1 MKISLLKI
9 SFRNME
15 ILFLLDYYSPHRWW
29 IENVFEHLINW
40 LLEKWY
46 KITLITSRFDSEL
59 KNQEKVWNLTIYRV
73 WKWRK
78 WFFFK
83 WFMKAY
89 EVLRKNK
96 NIKIIHSS
104 SYTSAIPASI
114 LSKLFH
120 KKSIATI
127 HEIFGKL
134 RKELKPRY
142 SRWIFE
148 LFEWLMIKFPHDIY
162 HCVSLY
168 TLNSLRIKWWISDK
182 KLHLVYNG
190 VDNDFWDMKKVK
202 KSEID
207 EWKNKYW
214 WNDSYLISYYGHAW
228 KTKWIDLLVEAIPQI
243 LKENPDSKLLFNI
256 IPSKRSDDIVERIN
270 FISKQLKAENRIQIF
285 RWFSRGDLR
294 IFVACGDIIIAPS
307 LAEWFGSVHS
317 EACAM
322 WKNLITSNL
331 AAIPEVVSG
340 NVILMSPPSEKWICE
355 SIQKIRNWNFDRI
368 PEKKFSWGEM
378 IDKVECLYKI

>member
-1 MKISLLKI
+1 MA
-9 SFRNME
+9 E
-15 ILFLLDYYSPHRWW
+15 ILFLLDYYVPHRWW
-29 IENVFEHLINW
+29 IENVFEHLIDW

-46 KITLITSRFDSEL
+46 KITLITSRFDNEL
-59 KNQEKVWNLTIYRV
+59 KKHEKIWNLTIYRV

-83 WFMKAY
+83 WFVKAC

-120 KKSIATI
+120 KKSVATI

-134 RKELKPRY
+134 WKELKPRH
-142 SRWIFE
+142 SRRIFE

-168 TLNSLRIKWWISDK
+168 TLNSLRVKWWISDK
-182 KLHLVYNG
+182 KLHLIHNG
-190 VDNDFWDMKKVK
+190 VDNDFWNMNNVQ
-202 KSEID
+202 KSEIN
-207 EWKNKYW
+207 ERKKKYLW
-214 WNDSYLISYYGHAW
+214 DDSYLISYYGHAW
-228 KTKWIDLLVEAIPQI
+228 KTKWIDLLVDAIPQI
-243 LKENPDSKLLFNI
+243 LEENPDAKLLFNI
-256 IPSKRSDDIVERIN
+256 IPSKRSEFIIERIN
-270 FISKQLKAENRIQIF
+270 YISKQLKAENRVQIF
-285 RWFSRGDLR
+285 RGFPKEDLR
-294 IFVACGDIIIAPS
+294 IFVACADIIIAPS
-307 LAEWFGSVHS
+307 LAEWFWSVHS

-331 AAIPEVVSG
+331 AAVPEVVSG
-340 NVILMSPPSEKWICE
+340 NVILMSPPSAKWICE
-355 SIQKIRNWNFDRI
+355 SIQKIRNRDFEKI
-368 PEKKFSWGEM
+368 PEKKFNWDYM
-378 IDKVECLYKI
+378 INNIESLYK

>member
-1 MKISLLKI
+1 
-9 SFRNME
+9 ME

-40 LLEKWY
+40 LLEKWH
-46 KITLITSRFDSEL
+46 KITLITSCFQDRL
-59 KNQEKVWNLTIYRV
+59 KPYEKVWNLKIYRT

-83 WFMKAY
+83 WFFKAFSI
-89 EVLRKNK
+89 LRKNK

-114 LSKLFH
+114 LAKLFH
-120 KKSIATI
+120 KKSVVTI

-134 RKELKPRY
+134 RKELKPQY
-142 SRWIFE
+142 SRRIFE

-182 KLHLVYNG
+182 KLHLIYNW
-190 VDNDFWDMKKVK
+190 VDDDFWDITKVK
-202 KSEID
+202 KSEVYQ
-207 EWKNKYW
+207 WKEKYW
-214 WNDSYLISYYGHAW
+214 WNNSYLISYYGHAG

-256 IPSKRSDDIVERIN
+256 IPSKRSELIIKRIN
-270 FISKQLKAENRIQIF
+270 SILKQLKLGDKVQIF
-285 RWFSRGDLR
+285 RWFSKEDLR
-294 IFVACGDIIIAPS
+294 IFVACADIIIAPS
-307 LAEWFGSVHS
+307 LAEGFGSVHS

-340 NVILMSPPSEKWICE
+340 NVVLMSPPSAKWICK
-355 SIQKIRNWNFDRI
+355 SIQIIRSWNFEKI
-368 PEKKFSWGEM
+368 LEKKFSWDDMVSKIES
-378 IDKVECLYKI
+378 LYNFLLT

>member
-1 MKISLLKI
+1 
-9 SFRNME
+9 ME
-15 ILFLLDYYSPHRWW
+15 ILFLLDYYPPHKWW

-40 LLEKWY
+40 LLERWY
-46 KITLITSRFDSEL
+46 KITLITSRFQNEL
-59 KNQEKVWNLTIYRV
+59 KSYEKAWNLTIYRI

-78 WFFFK
+78 WFFFE
-83 WFMKAY
+83 WFVKAC

-120 KKSIATI
+120 KKSVVTI

-134 RKELKPRY
+134 WKELKPRY

-148 LFEWLMIKFPHDIY
+148 LFERLMIKFPHDIY

-182 KLHLVYNG
+182 KLHLIYNG

-202 KSEID
+202 KSDID

-256 IPSKRSDDIVERIN
+256 IPSKRSEFIIEQIN
-270 FISKQLKAENRIQIF
+270 SISKHLKAEDRIQIF
-285 RWFSRGDLR
+285 RWFSKEDLR
-294 IFVACGDIIIAPS
+294 IFVACADVIIAPS
-307 LAEWFGSVHS
+307 LAEGFGSVHS

-322 WKNLITSNL
+322 WKNLISSNL

-340 NVILMSPPSEKWICE
+340 NVILMSPPTSRWICN
-355 SIQKIRNWNFDRI
+355 SIKIIREWNFDCI
-368 PEKKFSWGEM
+368 SWKKFSREKM
-378 IDKVECLYKI
+378 INKIKNIYNFYLTL

>member
-1 MKISLLKI
+1 
-9 SFRNME
+9 ME
-15 ILFLLDYYSPHRWW
+15 ILFLLDYYSPHKWW

-46 KITLITSRFDSEL
+46 KITLITSRFQNDL
-59 KNQEKVWNLTIYRV
+59 KEYEKIWDLTIYRV

-83 WFMKAY
+83 WFVKAC
-89 EVLRKNK
+89 EVLRRNK

-104 SYTSAIPASI
+104 SYTSTIPDSI
-114 LSKLFH
+114 LAKIFH
-120 KKSIATI
+120 KKSVATI

-134 RKELKPRY
+134 WKELKPRY

-182 KLHLVYNG
+182 KLHLIYNG
-190 VDNDFWDMKKVK
+190 VDNDFWDMGKVK

-214 WNDSYLISYYGHAW
+214 RNDSYLISYYWHAG

-256 IPSKRSDDIVERIN
+256 IPSKRSDFIVERIN
-270 FISKQLKAENRIQIF
+270 SISKQLNAKDRIQIF
-285 RWFSRGDLR
+285 RWFSKENLR
-294 IFVACGDIIIAPS
+294 IFVACADVIIAPS

-340 NVILMSPPSEKWICE
+340 NVILISPPSSKWICE
-355 SIQKIRNWNFDRI
+355 SIKKIRKWNF
-368 PEKKFSWGEM
+368 EKINEKFFNWKNTINKISL
-378 IDKVECLYKI
+378 LYTSLNK

>member
-1 MKISLLKI
+1 ML
-9 SFRNME
+9 E
-15 ILFLLDYYSPHRWW
+15 ILFLLDYYSPHKWW

-40 LLEKWY
+40 LLDKWY
-46 KITLITSRFDSEL
+46 KITLITSRFDNEL
-59 KNQEKVWNLTIYRV
+59 KKHEKIWNLTIYRV

-83 WFMKAY
+83 GFMKAC
-89 EVLRKNK
+89 EILRKNK

-114 LSKLFH
+114 LAKLFH
-120 KKSIATI
+120 KKSVVTI

-134 RKELKPRY
+134 WKELKPRY
-142 SRWIFE
+142 SRRIFE
-148 LFEWLMIKFPHDIY
+148 LFERLMIKFPHDIY

-182 KLHLVYNG
+182 KLHLIYNG
-190 VDNDFWDMKKVK
+190 VDNDFWDIKKVK
-202 KSEID
+202 KAEID

-214 WNDSYLISYYGHAW
+214 RNDSYLISYYWHAW

-243 LKENPDSKLLFNI
+243 LKENSDAKLLFNI
-256 IPSKRSDDIVERIN
+256 IPSKRSEYIVERISV
-270 FISKQLKAENRIQIF
+270 ISNEIKTENRIQIF
-285 RWFSRGDLR
+285 RGFSKEDLR
-294 IFVACGDIIIAPS
+294 IFVACADIIIAPS

-340 NVILMSPPSEKWICE
+340 NVILMSPPSSEWICK
-355 SIQKIRNWNFDRI
+355 SIQKIRKWDFDKIPGKKFNWNDMVNKI
-368 PEKKFSWGEM
+368 EQ
-378 IDKVECLYKI
+378 LYK

>member
-1 MKISLLKI
+1 MP
-9 SFRNME
+9 E

-40 LLEKWY
+40 LLDKWY
-46 KITLITSRFDSEL
+46 KITLITSRFQENL
-59 KNQEKVWNLTIYRV
+59 KEYEKVWNLKIYRV

-83 WFMKAY
+83 WFFKAC

-114 LSKLFH
+114 LAKLFH

-127 HEIFGKL
+127 HEIFWKL
-134 RKELKPRY
+134 WKELKPRC

-182 KLHLVYNG
+182 KLHLIHNG

-207 EWKNKYW
+207 EWRNKYW
-214 WNDSYLISYYGHAW
+214 WDDSYLISYYGHAW

-256 IPSKRSDDIVERIN
+256 IPSKRSESIIEQIN
-270 FISKQLKAENRIQIF
+270 SISKQLKAEDRVRVF
-285 RWFSRGDLR
+285 KWFSKADLR
-294 IFVACGDIIIAPS
+294 IFVACADVIIAPS

-331 AAIPEVVSG
+331 AAIPEVVG
-340 NVILMSPPSEKWICE
+340 WNVILMSPPSAKWICE
-355 SIQKIRNWNFDRI
+355 SIQKIRKWDSEKI
-368 PEKKFSWGEM
+368 PEKSFNWDYM
-378 IDKVECLYKI
+378 IDKVENLYHD

>member
-1 MKISLLKI
+1 MS
-9 SFRNME
+9 E
-15 ILFLLDYYSPHRWW
+15 ILFLLDYYSPHKWW

-46 KITLITSRFDSEL
+46 KITLITSRFQDEL
-59 KNQEKVWNLTIYRV
+59 KPYEKAWNLTIYRI

-83 WFMKAY
+83 WFMKAC
-89 EVLRKNK
+89 EVLKKNK

-114 LSKLFH
+114 LAELFH
-120 KKSIATI
+120 KKSVVTI

-142 SRWIFE
+142 SRRIFE
-148 LFEWLMIKFPHDIY
+148 LFERLMIKFPHDIY

-182 KLHLVYNG
+182 KLHLIYNG
-190 VDNDFWDMKKVK
+190 VDNDFRDMKKVK

-207 EWKNKYW
+207 ERKNKYW
-214 WNDSYLISYYGHAW
+214 WNDSYLISYYGHAG
-228 KTKWIDLLVEAIPQI
+228 KTKWIDLLVEGIPQI
-243 LKENPDSKLLFNI
+243 LKENPDCKLLFNI
-256 IPSKRSDDIVERIN
+256 IPSKRSEFIVERIN
-270 FISKQLKAENRIQIF
+270 SISKQLKAENRIQIF
-285 RWFSRGDLR
+285 RWFSKEDLR
-294 IFVACGDIIIAPS
+294 IFVACADVIIAPS

-317 EACAM
+317 EVCAM

-340 NVILMSPPSEKWICE
+340 NVILMSPPSSKWICE
-355 SIQKIRNWNFDRI
+355 SIQKIRNWNFDKI
-368 PEKKFSWGEM
+368 PDKKFSWNAM
-378 IDKVECLYKI
+378 VNKVEQLYK

>member
-1 MKISLLKI
+1 MKE
-9 SFRNME
+9 E

-29 IENVFEHLINW
+29 IENVFDHLINW
-40 LLEKWY
+40 LLNKWY
-46 KITLITSRFDSEL
+46 KITLITSRFQKKL
-59 KNQEKVWNLTIYRV
+59 KPYEKAWNLTIYRV

-83 WFMKAY
+83 WFVKAC

-104 SYTSAIPASI
+104 SYTSTIPASI
-114 LSKLFH
+114 LAKLFH
-120 KKSIATI
+120 KKSVATI

-168 TLNSLRIKWWISDK
+168 TLNSLRVKWWISDK
-182 KLHLVYNG
+182 KLHLIYNG
-190 VDNDFWDMKKVK
+190 VDNDFWDINKVK
-202 KSEID
+202 RSEIKK
-207 EWKNKYW
+207 WKEKYW
-214 WNDSYLISYYGHAW
+214 WDNAYLISYYGHAG
-228 KTKWIDLLVEAIPQI
+228 KTKWIDLLLEAIPQI

-256 IPSKRSDDIVERIN
+256 IPSKRTDYIVEQII
-270 FISKQLKAENRIQIF
+270 FISKQLKAQNRIQIF
-285 RWFSRGDLR
+285 RWFSKEDLR
-294 IFVACGDIIIAPS
+294 VFVACTDVIIAPS

-322 WKNLITSNL
+322 WKNLVTSNL

-340 NVILMSPPSEKWICE
+340 NVILMSPPSAKWICDA
-355 SIQKIRNWNFDRI
+355 IQKVKSWNFEKI
-368 PEKKFSWGEM
+368 PEKRFNWDSMVDNIES
-378 IDKVECLYKI
+378 LYQN

>member
-1 MKISLLKI
+1 MS
-9 SFRNME
+9 E
-15 ILFLLDYYSPHRWW
+15 ILFLLDYYSPHKWW

-46 KITLITSRFDSEL
+46 KITLITSRFQDKL
-59 KNQEKVWNLTIYRV
+59 KPHEEAWNLTIYRI

-83 WFMKAY
+83 WFVKAC

-104 SYTSAIPASI
+104 SYTSTIPASI
-114 LSKLFH
+114 LAKLFH
-120 KKSIATI
+120 KKSVATI

-148 LFEWLMIKFPHDIY
+148 LFERLMIKFPHDIY

-182 KLHLVYNG
+182 KLHLIYNG

-207 EWKNKYW
+207 ERKDKYW

-243 LKENPDSKLLFNI
+243 LEENPDSKLLFNI
-256 IPSKRSDDIVERIN
+256 IPSKRSEYIVEQIN
-270 FISKQLKAENRIQIF
+270 SISKQLKAKNRIQIF
-285 RWFSRGDLR
+285 RGFSKDDLR
-294 IFVACGDIIIAPS
+294 IFVACADVIIAPS

-340 NVILMSPPSEKWICE
+340 NVILMSPPSSEKICE
-355 SIQKIRNWNFDRI
+355 SIQKIRNWNFDKI
-368 PEKKFSWGEM
+368 PDKKFSWSTM
-378 IDKVECLYKI
+378 VDKVEQLYK

>member
-1 MKISLLKI
+1 MP
-9 SFRNME
+9 E

-29 IENVFEHLINW
+29 IENVFEHLIDW

-46 KITLITSRFDSEL
+46 KITLITSHFQNDL
-59 KNQEKVWNLTIYRV
+59 KEYEKAWNLTIHRV

-83 WFMKAY
+83 WFIKACR
-89 EVLRKNK
+89 VLRKNK

-104 SYTSAIPASI
+104 SYTSTIPASI
-114 LSKLFH
+114 LAKLFH
-120 KKSIATI
+120 KKSVATI

-134 RKELKPRY
+134 WKELKPRY
-142 SRWIFE
+142 SRRIFE
-148 LFEWLMIKFPHDIY
+148 LFERLMIKFPHDIY

-168 TLNSLRIKWWISDK
+168 TLNSLRVKWWISDK
-182 KLHLVYNG
+182 KLHLIYNG

-207 EWKNKYW
+207 ERKNKYW
-214 WNDSYLISYYGHAW
+214 WNDSYLISYYGHAG

-243 LKENPDSKLLFNI
+243 LKENPDAKLLFNI
-256 IPSKRSDDIVERIN
+256 IPSKRSRYIVERIN
-270 FISKQLKAENRIQIF
+270 AISKQIWAENRIQIF
-285 RWFSRGDLR
+285 RGFSKEDLR
-294 IFVACGDIIIAPS
+294 IFVACADIIIAPS

-331 AAIPEVVSG
+331 AAVPEVVSG
-340 NVILMSPPSEKWICE
+340 NVILMSPPSSTWICE
-355 SIQKIRNWNFDRI
+355 SIQRIRNWNFEKI
-368 PEKKFSWGEM
+368 PEKSFSWDYM
-378 IDKVECLYKI
+378 INQVENLYHD

>member
-1 MKISLLKI
+1 
-9 SFRNME
+9 ME

-46 KITLITSRFDSEL
+46 KITLVTSRFQDDL
-59 KNQEKVWNLTIYRV
+59 KEHEKAWNLTIYRI

-83 WFMKAY
+83 WFVKAC

-120 KKSIATI
+120 KKSIVTI

-142 SRWIFE
+142 SRRIFE
-148 LFEWLMIKFPHDIY
+148 LFERLMIKFPHDIY

-182 KLHLVYNG
+182 KLHLIYNG
-190 VDNDFWDMKKVK
+190 VDNDFWNMEKVK

-207 EWKNKYW
+207 ERKNKYW
-214 WNDSYLISYYGHAW
+214 WNDSYLISYYWHAG

-243 LKENPDSKLLFNI
+243 LKENSDCKLLFNI
-256 IPSKRSDDIVERIN
+256 IPSKRSEYIIERIN
-270 FISKQLKAENRIQIF
+270 SISKQLKAENRVQIF
-285 RWFSRGDLR
+285 RWFPKEDLR
-294 IFVACGDIIIAPS
+294 IFVACADIIIAPS
-307 LAEWFGSVHS
+307 LAEGFGSVHS

-340 NVILMSPPSEKWICE
+340 NVILMSPPSSKWICE
-355 SIQKIRNWNFDRI
+355 SIQKIRKWNFETITRRN
-368 PEKKFSWGEM
+368 FSWEAM
-378 IDKVECLYKI
+378 INNIENLYIFSWHS

>member
-1 MKISLLKI
+1 
-9 SFRNME
+9 ME

-40 LLEKWY
+40 LLQKWY
-46 KITLITSRFDSEL
+46 KITLITSRFQDEI
-59 KNQEKVWNLTIYRV
+59 KPYEKAWNLTIYRI
-73 WKWRK
+73 WEWRK

-83 WFMKAY
+83 GFMKAC

-114 LSKLFH
+114 LAKLFH
-120 KKSIATI
+120 KKSVATI

-134 RKELKPRY
+134 WKELKPRY

-168 TLNSLRIKWWISDK
+168 TLNSLRVKWWISDR
-182 KLHLVYNG
+182 KLHLIYNG
-190 VDNDFWDMKKVK
+190 VDNDFWNMKNVK

-207 EWKNKYW
+207 EWKNKYL
-214 WNDSYLISYYGHAW
+214 WNDSYLISYYGHAG
-228 KTKWIDLLVEAIPQI
+228 KTKWIDLLVDAIPQI
-243 LKENPDSKLLFNI
+243 LKENPDTKLLFNI
-256 IPSKRSDDIVERIN
+256 IPSRRSRYIVERIES
-270 FISKQLKAENRIQIF
+270 ISKQLWVGNRIQIF
-285 RWFSRGDLR
+285 RGFSKEDLR
-294 IFVACGDIIIAPS
+294 IFVACADIIIAPS

-340 NVILMSPPSEKWICE
+340 NVILMSPPTAEWICK
-355 SIQKIRNWNFDRI
+355 SIQKIREWNFEKI
-368 PEKKFSWGEM
+368 PEKKFSWDTM
-378 IDKVECLYKI
+378 VSKVEQLYK

>member
-1 MKISLLKI
+1 MPD
-9 SFRNME
+9 

-46 KITLITSRFDSEL
+46 KITLITSRFQDDLEEY
-59 KNQEKVWNLTIYRV
+59 EKVWNLTIYRV

-78 WFFFK
+78 WFFFM
-83 WFMKAY
+83 WFVKAC

-114 LSKLFH
+114 LAKLFH
-120 KKSIATI
+120 KKSVATI

-134 RKELKPRY
+134 WRELKPRY

-182 KLHLVYNG
+182 KLHLIYNG
-190 VDNDFWDMKKVK
+190 VDNEFWDMKKVK

-243 LKENPDSKLLFNI
+243 LKENPNSKLLFNI

-270 FISKQLKAENRIQIF
+270 FISKQLKAKDRIQIF
-285 RWFSRGDLR
+285 RWFSKEDLR
-294 IFVACGDIIIAPS
+294 IFVACADVIIAPS
-307 LAEWFGSVHS
+307 LAEWFWSVHS

-340 NVILMSPPSEKWICE
+340 NVILMSPPSTKWICE
-355 SIQKIRNWNFDRI
+355 SIQKFKNLNFEKIPAKSFSRDDMVNWI
-368 PEKKFSWGEM
+368 M
-378 IDKVECLYKI
+378 MLYLN

>member
-1 MKISLLKI
+1 M
-9 SFRNME
+9 
-15 ILFLLDYYSPHRWW
+15 
-29 IENVFEHLINW
+29 
-40 LLEKWY
+40 EKWY
-46 KITLITSRFDSEL
+46 KITLITSRFQNDLEEY
-59 KNQEKVWNLTIYRV
+59 EKDWNLTIYRI

-78 WFFFK
+78 WFFLK
-83 WFMKAY
+83 WFLKAC

-96 NIKIIHSS
+96 SIKIIHGS

-114 LSKLFH
+114 LAKIFN
-120 KKSIATI
+120 KKSIVTI

-134 RKELKPRY
+134 WKELKPWY

-148 LFEWLMIKFPHDIY
+148 LFERLMIKFPHDIY

-182 KLHLVYNG
+182 KLHLIYNG
-190 VDNDFWDMKKVK
+190 VDNDFWDINKIK

-207 EWKNKYW
+207 ERKNKYW
-214 WNDSYLISYYGHAW
+214 WNDSYLISYYGHAG

-243 LKENPDSKLLFNI
+243 LKESPDSKLLFNI
-256 IPSKRSDDIVERIN
+256 IQSKRSEFIVERIN
-270 FISKQLKAENRIQIF
+270 SISKQLKAEERIQIF
-285 RWFSRGDLR
+285 RGFSKEDLR
-294 IFVACGDIIIAPS
+294 IFVACANIIVAPS
-307 LAEWFGSVHS
+307 LAEGFGSVHS

-340 NVILMSPPSEKWICE
+340 NVILMSPPSSGWICE
-355 SIQKIRNWNFDRI
+355 SIQRIRKWNFNKI
-368 PEKKFSWGEM
+368 PEKKFSWEKM
-378 IDKVECLYKI
+378 VNKMEWLYKL